1 MKEPIVPARMAAP
14 APTGLIPARIMTGI
28 SEAPTAAAQPAAL
41 GIAGRDQKNAEFLK
55 RLGQKTDQMEVAFG
69 QRNNKGKT
77 HGAADCLH
85 QSSISHHLGELI
97 QTVKRF
103 QCGTAEKEAR
113 T

>member
-1 MKEPIVPARMAAP
+1 
-14 APTGLIPARIMTGI
+14 
-28 SEAPTAAAQPAAL
+28 
-41 GIAGRDQKNAEFLK
+41 
-55 RLGQKTDQMEVAFG
+55 MEVAFG